1 MAGRMQY
8 VILIRNVGAGKST
21 NVVKATGMTGM
32 SSAASTSVTKTSDV
46 ILSVDDS
53 LMICDTPGI
62 NSITDQFSSN
72 IDIAPAL
79 NFMPVN
85 LILITVKADVRIES
99 VTKGLREYM
108 ECFLPEDFPIE
119 LIGFCVTHMDTVTW
133 VEDELMHY
141 LKSDLG
147 IEKVICGFPEKKIRT
162 LIQGIKDKCLNIS
175 QYPLI
180 LIVRYS

>member
-32 SSAASTSVTKTSDV
+32 SSAATSDV

-53 LMICDTPGI
+53 LMICDTPGT

-72 IDIAPAL
+72 IDIARAL

-85 LILITVKADVRIES
+85 LILITVEADVRIES
-99 VTKGLREYM
+99 VTKGLRVYGM
-108 ECFLPEDFPIE
+108 LSSRRLPDRIN
-119 LIGFCVTHMDTVTW
+119 W
-133 VEDELMHY
+133 VLRH
-141 LKSDLG
+141 SHGHCHLG
-147 IEKVICGFPEKKIRT
+147 R
-162 LIQGIKDKCLNIS
+162 
-175 QYPLI
+175 
-180 LIVRYS
+180 R

>member
-1 MAGRMQY
+1 
-8 VILIRNVGAGKST
+8 
-21 NVVKATGMTGM
+21 
-32 SSAASTSVTKTSDV
+32 
-46 ILSVDDS
+46 
-53 LMICDTPGI
+53 
-62 NSITDQFSSN
+62 
-72 IDIAPAL
+72 
-79 NFMPVN
+79 
-85 LILITVKADVRIES
+85 
-99 VTKGLREYM
+99 M

-119 LIGFCVTHMDTVTW
+119 LTGFCVTHMDTVTW

>member
-21 NVVKATGMTGM
+21 QVVKATGMTGM

-53 LMICDTPGI
+53 LMICDTPGT

-72 IDIAPAL
+72 IDIARAL

-85 LILITVKADVRIES
+85 LILITVEADVRIES
-99 VTKGLREYM
+99 VTKGLRVYGM
-108 ECFLPEDFPIE
+108 LSSRRLPDRIN
-119 LIGFCVTHMDTVTW
+119 W
-133 VEDELMHY
+133 VLRH
-141 LKSDLG
+141 SHGHCHLG
-147 IEKVICGFPEKKIRT
+147 R
-162 LIQGIKDKCLNIS
+162 
-175 QYPLI
+175 
-180 LIVRYS
+180 R